1 LVSDKA
7 LLRKQKFV
15 SLKEEHGSLD
25 SLQKYIK
32 DLKWNLW
39 FDDVGNIVSMS
50 KEPNSELDKN
60 YQVTQFTNEQ
70 VKILKDKN
78 WNLYRIVSDKFNNTV
93 KFIEAKPIETE
104 KVSSEEV
111 FLYQIDNLKSRS
123 YDLKFTVSKQKCT
136 VIPSKKVLKN
146 YSNVSDAVIKG
157 RKTMIFYIT
166 AKNDP
171 SFLFQTVTIPLDTLL
186 QKQKFEFDID
196 SDIDHYSI
204 FTLKL
209 FDNYNFIKDKK

>member
-1 LVSDKA
+1 
-7 LLRKQKFV
+7 
-15 SLKEEHGSLD
+15 
-25 SLQKYIK
+25 
-32 DLKWNLW
+32 
-39 FDDVGNIVSMS
+39 M
-50 KEPNSELDKN
+50 
-60 YQVTQFTNEQ
+60 
-70 VKILKDKN
+70 
-78 WNLYRIVSDKFNNTV
+78 
-93 KFIEAKPIETE
+93 
-104 KVSSEEV
+104 
-111 FLYQIDNLKSRS
+111 
-123 YDLKFTVSKQKCT
+123 
-136 VIPSKKVLKN
+136 LKN